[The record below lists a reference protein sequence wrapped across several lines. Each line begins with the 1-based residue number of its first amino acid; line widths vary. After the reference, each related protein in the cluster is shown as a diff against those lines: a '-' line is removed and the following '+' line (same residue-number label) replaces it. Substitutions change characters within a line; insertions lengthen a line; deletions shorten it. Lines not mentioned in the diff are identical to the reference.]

1 MIWSAP
7 TLLTLSPLGAPLA
20 HVGLHVT
27 AVLRSYDT
35 ETFLPPHRAAAVA
48 PTPAAETRAVSVYFL
63 RGETLAPAA
72 RTIAGDAVATEALRA
87 LLAGP
92 TAAERETGLGSA
104 IPAGTAVRSVAVAG
118 GTATVDLTG
127 AFETGGGTL
136 SMAAR
141 LAQVTYTVTQFPTV
155 SRVVYEL
162 DGVPLTVLGGEGILL
177 DEPQTRARYEQASVD
192 SLDASLLG
200 PVFVDSPAQGA
211 PFTSPLRV
219 TGTVTEPVTLA
230 LTDWDGR
237 ILAEAEID
245 AAVAA
250 RTGFDFEL
258 PFEPGLY
265 PRGALLASTGDTV
278 VEIPLGR

>member
-1 MIWSAP
+1 
-7 TLLTLSPLGAPLA
+7 
-20 HVGLHVT
+20 
-27 AVLRSYDT
+27 
-35 ETFLPPHRAAAVA
+35 
-48 PTPAAETRAVSVYFL
+48 
-63 RGETLAPAA
+63 
-72 RTIAGDAVATEALRA
+72 
-87 LLAGP
+87 
-92 TAAERETGLGSA
+92 
-104 IPAGTAVRSVAVAG
+104 
-118 GTATVDLTG
+118 
-127 AFETGGGTL
+127 
-136 SMAAR
+136 
-141 LAQVTYTVTQFPTV
+141 
-155 SRVVYEL
+155 
-162 DGVPLTVLGGEGILL
+162 
-177 DEPQTRARYEQASVD
+177 
-192 SLDASLLG
+192 
-200 PVFVDSPAQGA
+200 VFVDSPAQGA